1 LALVLSATASAAS
14 AQDRLTCGKRD
25 VLLRQF
31 SDQFKEAPVGM
42 GLSENGAVVE
52 LLTSA
57 NGTWTLIAT
66 KPNGR
71 TCLLGSGEGWQSLTR
86 KLTVEREG

>member
-1 LALVLSATASAAS
+1 
-14 AQDRLTCGKRD
+14 

-57 NGTWTLIAT
+57 NGSWTLIAT

-86 KLTVEREG
+86 NLATEREG